1 MEKELS
7 EEQQATLRRY
17 IDEHEEALRHY
28 RELSSRLSVEHQ
40 TLRRLELASERLR
53 IVSRE
58 TFARFTC
65 KRLVRDPYECSVK
78 SILR

>member
-28 RELSSRLSVEHQ
+28 RELASRLSVEYQ

-53 IVSRE
+53 AYRE
-58 TFARFTC
+58 TLEDCFT
-65 KRLVRDPYECSVK
+65 
-78 SILR
+78 